1 MQTKTFKSGFI
12 GIVGKPNVG
21 KSTLL
26 NAIVGQKIA
35 ITSPKPQTTRGKV
48 LAIMTDDESQMVFL
62 DTPGFHKPKNKLG
75 QTMVKAVGDA
85 IADVDMLVMV
95 VEPDAVSNGAER
107 AIMDK
112 IGDIPCILVINKSDT
127 VRHDELLPVIQFYS
141 ELHSF
146 ADIIPI
152 SAKTGDGVDELKKLL
167 KDSLDEGP
175 MFYPEDMITDQQEKQ
190 VVAEIIREKTLR
202 LLDKEVPHGIA
213 VEVVQM
219 KYNGDDNKPTYNISA
234 NIYCEKSSHKGI
246 IIGAGGTMLKRIG
259 TLSRMDCEK
268 MLDAKVYL
276 ELWVKVKQD
285 WRNSESLM
293 RELGIKN
300 ENKTDISDI

>member
-1 MQTKTFKSGFI
+1 MQTKTFKSGFV

-219 KYNGDDNKPTYNISA
+219 KYNGDNKPTYNISA

-246 IIGAGGTMLKRIG
+246 IIGAGGAMLKRIG
-259 TLSRMDCEK
+259 TLSRVDCEK